1 MQIFQISVNGIRISE
16 EIILHLRSLTSTSM
30 RAVVVIDAGI
40 ATEENLAMLSEN
52 NFDYVCVS
60 RSKLKDYRIDPT
72 CCPVEI
78 EYSFRTLKTDLDL
91 RPIYRKK
98 DPSTLAHLQRNNTY
112 HEHPEIGFDGF
123 SKSLR

>member
-1 MQIFQISVNGIRISE
+1 
-16 EIILHLRSLTSTSM
+16 M

-60 RSKLKDYRIDPT
+60 RSKLKDYRIEPA

-78 EYSFRTLKTDLDL
+78 AALHQTKICS
-91 RPIYRKK
+91 
-98 DPSTLAHLQRNNTY
+98 AQ
-112 HEHPEIGFDGF
+112 IGI
-123 SKSLR
+123 